1 MLAGVLAP
9 MPSELR
15 PLVRA
20 LSLTRDGAFFTGE
33 LPGARVVAAPT
44 GIGTKLATE
53 AAGRLLDAHAV
64 DHVVVCGIAGGLGAS
79 RVGDVLVPEVVIDK
93 ASGDEF
99 RAAPLAGFAAAGR
112 LVTHDEFAMG
122 ADEQR
127 ALVAA
132 GIVAVDMETSAVA
145 AVCASRDVPWSAVR
159 VISDLVGVTP
169 NDVIGLVKPDGS
181 PDAAASIRYLVTKP
195 WRIPRLARLARD
207 SERAARRAA
216 ETVARSLRLD
226 PHPRP

>member
-1 MLAGVLAP
+1 M
-9 MPSELR
+9 
-15 PLVRA
+15 
-20 LSLTRDGAFFTGE
+20 
-33 LPGARVVAAPT
+33 
-44 GIGTKLATE
+44 
-53 AAGRLLDAHAV
+53 
-64 DHVVVCGIAGGLGAS
+64 CGIAGGLGAS